1 MCLVMVKGT
10 SARESVWLMV
20 PFLCETK
27 VSCSFDV
34 SAGTVFDSPM
44 HITLSCCAQ
53 QTALVCVSCFTN
65 ATRLSS
71 VHVGLE
77 SHTQITF
84 PRLVGI
90 TRLSGILGH
99 HMFHD
104 NINFLLLKCCVE

>member
-10 SARESVWLMV
+10 SAREGVWLMV

-34 SAGTVFDSPM
+34 SAGTVYDSPM
-44 HITLSCCAQ
+44 HTTLSCCAQ

-71 VHVGLE
+71 VY
-77 SHTQITF
+77 TCW
-84 PRLVGI
+84 P
-90 TRLSGILGH
+90 
-99 HMFHD
+99 
-104 NINFLLLKCCVE
+104 